1 VNAFKRLHGLILGWV
16 DESWDS
22 AAASAAGGAD
32 RHMTNRPVPRRGRGA
47 AGPRG
52 RPRRIPRPAPTG
64 IDRLNEGSRM
74 NPPTADPDIRH
85 DLVSRVRQEI
95 HAGTYDSPEK
105 LEAALDRLADRL
117 DLD

>member
-1 VNAFKRLHGLILGWV
+1 MGLGGRKNV
-16 DESWDS
+16 
-22 AAASAAGGAD
+22 AGGAD

-47 AGPRG
+47 AGRAG

-64 IDRLNEGSRM
+64 IDRLHEGSRM

-85 DLVSRVRQEI
+85 ELVSRVRQEI
-95 HAGTYDSPEK
+95 NAGTYDSPEK